1 MNTTQSIPCQANEP
15 QAAGHEAKLI
25 HARDLFGPSPVVFL
39 LAINKHSTQRKE
51 TSMVLSQSSQG
62 TYGHEPRISVPGILT
77 VAGLHVAAIAL
88 LVSLDVVKL
97 PPQMTT
103 LMVRVI
109 QPEPPRPQEIA
120 PPIPKP
126 MARQPIPQPRQ
137 QPAPQQQ
144 VAASE
149 TPAPSAAPAVEA
161 QPAPAPASPAAT
173 EPRFDA
179 DYLRN
184 PAPAYPAMSR
194 RLEES
199 GKTIL
204 RVYVEPSGK
213 PSQIQVKASSGS
225 PRLDQAAQ
233 DAVWRWKF
241 VPARRG
247 DDAVG
252 AWVLVPI
259 DFNLRG

>member
-1 MNTTQSIPCQANEP
+1 M
-15 QAAGHEAKLI
+15 
-25 HARDLFGPSPVVFL
+25 DL
-39 LAINKHSTQRKE
+39 N
-51 TSMVLSQSSQG
+51 QSSQG
-62 TYGHEPRISVPGILT
+62 FYGREPRLSVPGILA
-77 VAGLHVAAIAL
+77 VAGLHIAAIAL

-97 PPQMTT
+97 PPQMAT
-103 LMVRVI
+103 LMVHVI
-109 QPEPPRPQEIA
+109 QPEPPKPQEIA

-126 MARQPIPQPRQ
+126 VARQPVPQPRQ
-137 QPAPQQQ
+137 QAAPQPQ
-144 VAASE
+144 VLAAE
-149 TPAPSAAPAVEA
+149 TSAPSAASEVPLDKAP
-161 QPAPAPASPAAT
+161 PAPATPSPVAT

-179 DYLRN
+179 DYLDN
-184 PAPAYPAMSR
+184 PAPVYPAMSK

-204 RVYVEPSGK
+204 RVYVEPGGK
-213 PSQIQVKASSGS
+213 PSQVQVKASSGS

-247 DDAVG
+247 GEAVG

-259 DFNLRG
+259 EFNLRG

>member
-1 MNTTQSIPCQANEP
+1 MIQ
-15 QAAGHEAKLI
+15 L
-25 HARDLFGPSPVVFL
+25 
-39 LAINKHSTQRKE
+39 NK
-51 TSMVLSQSSQG
+51 TSMVPNQSSQEA
-62 TYGHEPRISVPGILT
+62 YGREPRISVPGILA

-88 LVSLDVVKL
+88 LVSMDVVKL
-97 PPQMTT
+97 PPQMAT
-103 LMVRVI
+103 LMVHVI

-126 MARQPIPQPRQ
+126 VARRPIPQPRQ

-144 VAASE
+144 VLAAE
-149 TPAPSAAPAVEA
+149 TSAPSAASEVPLVET
-161 QPAPAPASPAAT
+161 QPAPAPFSPVVT

-179 DYLRN
+179 NYLHN
-184 PAPAYPAMSR
+184 PAPVYPAMSR
-194 RLEES
+194 RMEES
-199 GKTIL
+199 GKAIL

-247 DDAVG
+247 DEAVG

-259 DFNLRG
+259 EFNLRG

>member
-1 MNTTQSIPCQANEP
+1 MSI
-15 QAAGHEAKLI
+15 LI
-25 HARDLFGPSPVVFL
+25 DSWLERRVPMLP
-39 LAINKHSTQRKE
+39 
-51 TSMVLSQSSQG
+51 SQSSWKPQG
-62 TYGHEPRISVPGILT
+62 AYAREARISVPGILAVT
-77 VAGLHVAAIAL
+77 GLHVAAIAL

-97 PPQMTT
+97 PPQMAT
-103 LMVRVI
+103 LMVHVI
-109 QPEPPRPQEIA
+109 PPEPPRSREIA

-126 MARQPIPQPRQ
+126 MARQPVPQPRQ
-137 QPAPQQQ
+137 QPAPRQQI
-144 VAASE
+144 VAAE
-149 TPAPSAAPAVEA
+149 TPAPGAASEVPLVTA
-161 QPAPAPASPAAT
+161 QPAPAPSSAVVA

-179 DYLRN
+179 DYLDN
-184 PAPAYPAMSR
+184 PAPVYPAMSR

-199 GKTIL
+199 GKTVL
-204 RVYVEPSGK
+204 RVYVEPGGR
-213 PSQIQVKASSGS
+213 PSRIQVKASSGS

-247 DDAVG
+247 DEAVG

>member
-1 MNTTQSIPCQANEP
+1 
-15 QAAGHEAKLI
+15 
-25 HARDLFGPSPVVFL
+25 
-39 LAINKHSTQRKE
+39 
-51 TSMVLSQSSQG
+51 MVPRLSSQG
-62 TYGHEPRISVPGILT
+62 IYSREPRISVPGVLA

-88 LVSLDVVKL
+88 LVSVDVVKL
-97 PPQMTT
+97 PPQMAT

-109 QPEPPRPQEIA
+109 QPEPPKPQEISQ
-120 PPIPKP
+120 PIPKP
-126 MARQPIPQPRQ
+126 VARQPVPQPRQ

-144 VAASE
+144 ALAAETSATSAASE
-149 TPAPSAAPAVEA
+149 VPADKAP
-161 QPAPAPASPAAT
+161 PAPATPSPVAT

-179 DYLRN
+179 DYLDN
-184 PAPAYPAMSR
+184 PAPVYPAMSR

-199 GKTIL
+199 GKVVL
-204 RVYVEPSGK
+204 RVYVEPGGR

-247 DDAVG
+247 GEAVG

-259 DFNLRG
+259 EFNLRG